1 MPLEIVATLKN
12 RGRSFI
18 KNVLNNL
25 NPFNENEH
33 SMNPK
38 ADLFRYI
45 LIGVILLWTNCTAF
59 AQSKQLF
66 CRDLFIRDFT
76 DKYGKKLTDPALT
89 DDTESLFA
97 QLATCKILLRHR
109 HPDVLVA
116 FKNDHL
122 VRQNANN
129 GCIERISDDL
139 SQKLIE
145 KRIYF
150 LLSGCVEQMPANEN
164 DKVRIFFQIEQLNDR
179 SIAYEGVLEM
189 PRRTYQHRS
198 ERKEKL
204 RAFIEKEILR
214 LPPSPSNL
222 PTYGYSLGVLAGAG
236 VTYIGLSTAA
246 HIRKDWGN
254 YHTLYPQNNYP
265 ENNRKYIENQ
275 YIAIGGGLLFVACG
289 TLMIRRML
297 YVRSFSD
304 NRRYSADVLFDPNK
318 GWQPSITHHGIGIT
332 YKF

>member
-1 MPLEIVATLKN
+1 
-12 RGRSFI
+12 
-18 KNVLNNL
+18 
-25 NPFNENEH
+25 
-33 SMNPK
+33 MNQK
-38 ADLFRYI
+38 VDHFRHI
-45 LIGVILLWTNCTAF
+45 LIGVIFLWTYCTCF
-59 AQSKQLF
+59 AQSKQFF

-76 DKYGKKLTDPALT
+76 DKHGKKLTDPALT

-122 VRQNANN
+122 VRQSANN

-150 LLSGCVEQMPANEN
+150 LLSGCVEQMPSNEN

-189 PRRTYQHRS
+189 PRQTYQHRS

-214 LPPSPSNL
+214 LPPLPSNT
-222 PTYGYSLGVLAGAG
+222 PIYGYSAGVLAGAG
-236 VTYIGLSTAA
+236 VTYIGLSAA
-246 HIRKDWGN
+246 ARIRKDWGD
-254 YHTLYPQNNYP
+254 YHTLHPTDPQNNYP
-265 ENNRKYIENQ
+265 QNNRKYIENQ
-275 YIAIGGGLLFVACG
+275 YIAISGGLLSLVCG
-289 TLMIRRML
+289 TMLIRRII
-297 YVRSFSD
+297 YVRSFPES
-304 NRRYSADVLFDPNK
+304 RHYSADVLFDPNK
-318 GWQPSITHHGIGIT
+318 GWQPSVTNNGIGLT
-332 YKF
+332 YRF

>member
-1 MPLEIVATLKN
+1 MTTLKSCSK
-12 RGRSFI
+12 SFL
-18 KNVLNNL
+18 KNVLNIL

-33 SMNPK
+33 SMTQK
-38 ADLFRYI
+38 ANHFRYI
-45 LIGVILLWTNCTAF
+45 LIGVIFLWAHCTTF
-59 AQSKQLF
+59 AQSQPLF

-76 DKYGKKLTDPALT
+76 DQHGKKLTDPALT

-97 QLATCKILLRHR
+97 QLAVCKILLRHR
-109 HPDVLVA
+109 YPEILVA
-116 FKNDHL
+116 LKNDHL

-129 GCIERISDDL
+129 SCIPRISDDL

-150 LLSGCVEQMPANEN
+150 LLSGCVQQIPVNEN
-164 DKVRIFFQIEQLNDR
+164 DKVRIFFQIQQLNDK

-189 PRRTYQHRS
+189 PQRTYQHRS

-214 LPPSPSNL
+214 LSPLPSNL
-222 PTYGYSLGVLAGAG
+222 PTYAYSAGILAGAG
-236 VTYIGLSTAA
+236 VTYIGFSTAA
-246 HIRKDWGN
+246 RIRKDWGN
-254 YHTLYPQNNYP
+254 YHVLYPTDPQNNYP

-275 YIAIGGGLLFVACG
+275 YITIGGGLLSLVCG
-289 TLMIRRML
+289 TMMIRRML
-297 YVRSFSD
+297 YVRSLANS
-304 NRRYSADVLFDPNK
+304 RRYSADIWFAPDK
-318 GWQPSITHHGIGIT
+318 GWQPSFTNHGIGIT